1 MSNAFKIWQI
11 NRNGDRIVIILP
23 YSNIETCCNLSRIK
37 LSIGN
42 NKIRVGIIAFVI
54 LVLHS
59 IVVIK
64 YIPFAVI
71 RPLAFSMFVIVM
83 PVSANKSITLFQ
95 T

>member
-23 YSNIETCCNLSRIK
+23 YSNIETCCNLNRIK

-64 YIPFAVI
+64 YN
-71 RPLAFSMFVIVM
+71 
-83 PVSANKSITLFQ
+83 PVCGD
-95 T
+95 